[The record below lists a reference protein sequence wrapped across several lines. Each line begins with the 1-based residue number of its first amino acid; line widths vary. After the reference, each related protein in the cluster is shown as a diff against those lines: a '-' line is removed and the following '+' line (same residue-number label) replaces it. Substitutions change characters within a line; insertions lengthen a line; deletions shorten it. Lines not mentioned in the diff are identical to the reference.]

1 MASLSFAGK
10 LQRLCLALDL
20 VGAGMA
26 IGIKDRERYIDPL
39 LGPGWESVARAIV
52 QRAAAPV
59 WLASA
64 FEDVVGNLVRN
75 AIQTSVRQAP
85 GQPVHIGFA
94 VDTDVDFITGLE
106 WLALRIRD
114 RSPHELTVEMLRGRY
129 IEEGL
134 GLTAD
139 LVSRYDGALDVVEDA
154 APWTKA
160 VVVRLP
166 RVDDEDGGD
175 DA

>member
-1 MASLSFAGK
+1 MEGYEAVRALLDRLRLLRVDAGVLETIYTRTRREPAFGGAAFAPFSLE
-10 LQRLCLALDL
+10 
-20 VGAGMA
+20 GAEHLPCA
-26 IGIKDRERYIDPL
+26 
-39 LGPGWESVARAIV
+39 VAMPR
-52 QRAAAPV
+52 R
-59 WLASA
+59 A

>member
-64 FEDVVGNLVRN
+64 FEDVVGGDGVV
-75 AIQTSVRQAP
+75 SE
-85 GQPVHIGFA
+85 A
-94 VDTDVDFITGLE
+94 V
-106 WLALRIRD
+106 LATLHD
-114 RSPHELTVEMLRGRY
+114 EACQSAV
-129 IEEGL
+129 GL
-134 GLTAD
+134 GQFATA
-139 LVSRYDGALDVVEDA
+139 
-154 APWTKA
+154 
-160 VVVRLP
+160 
-166 RVDDEDGGD
+166 
-175 DA
+175 